1 MRTIS
6 YFGARRS
13 GLSMKVSL
21 NRKIE
26 EPTAVDQGIV
36 IPTSGKN
43 GVTAPWGDVMVCVK
57 EALTVSPQMRADM
70 KAMLEEIDS
79 AGASA

>member
-6 YFGARRS
+6 YFGVRRS

-21 NRKIE
+21 NKVIDA
-26 EPTAVDQGIV
+26 PTAIEQGIV

-57 EALTVSPQMRADM
+57 EALAASPQMRADM
-70 KAMLEEIDS
+70 KAMLEELDS
-79 AGASA
+79 AGPTS